1 MRRRTGFTLIEVLI
15 VIVVIAILAAIVIPR
30 LLGAGR
36 QAKEAAL
43 KATLQQLRNAVALFQ
58 AQCGCYPT
66 NLIDLMASTAPATGT
81 LTDGSTI
88 NINADDFQGP
98 YLTTPN
104 GALPNNPTTG
114 GNVVGT
120 DWTYDAATGAV
131 HAAAGTAVDGT
142 DYSTW

>member
-43 KATLQQLRNAVALFQ
+43 RATLQELRNAVALFQ

-66 NLIDLMASTAPATGT
+66 NLADIMATTAPASGTTGS
-81 LTDGSTI
+81 GATI
-88 NINADDFQGP
+88 NINASDFQGP
-98 YLTTPN
+98 YLTTPDGSLPKDN
-104 GALPNNPTTG
+104 IDPTATWSYTASLGQIHSGASGSTL
-114 GNVVGT
+114 
-120 DWTYDAATGAV
+120 
-131 HAAAGTAVDGT
+131 DGFA
-142 DYSTW
+142 YSAL